1 MKHKIIVL
9 ATKLAQQYGLNAFS
23 YANLAKE
30 LGIAKASIHHYF
42 PSKDDLAI
50 EILSIYGEIF
60 FTAVSAISEASPIAK
75 LNDYVT
81 LFESVSTSGDK
92 ICLCLMYGADF
103 LSIPPLAQNL
113 VREFYLKNE
122 DWLSNLFIS
131 AGDND
136 IIAQSKAKLLFSQ
149 LQGLL
154 IRSRLMFPENTKP
167 QAAPQ
172 LAEVVIGGQELFRY
186 NEDQSLKQIIGKL
199 YLN

>member
-30 LGIAKASIHHYF
+30 LGISKASIHHYF

-50 EILSIYGEIF
+50 EILSIYSEAF
-60 FTAVSAISEASPIAK
+60 FTAVSGIIEDSPINK

-81 LFESVSTSGDK
+81 LFESVSNSGNK

-103 LSIPPLAQNL
+103 LSIPPPAKNL

-122 DWLSNLFIS
+122 NWLSKLFIS
-131 AGDND
+131 AGDSD
-136 IIAQSKAKLLFSQ
+136 TMAKSKAKLLFSQ

-154 IRSRLMFPENTKP
+154 IRNRLVCLENTKP
-167 QAAPQ
+167 QTSSQ
-172 LAEVVIGGQELFRY
+172 LADILIGGQDLFGH
-186 NEDQSLKQIIGKL
+186 NGNTSLKQIIGTL